1 MIHRLQYIAVFF
13 VMIMVIT
20 GCSFRTKP
28 ASIPGYA
35 EKGIRIIVV
44 MPVKAPTV
52 DPKVVRLMR
61 DRILE
66 TLYFKGYPKI
76 PLGLVDGTLAK
87 VYDKVPDSGVDIPPQ
102 AVRTLLN
109 ADAVLYVTVNELR
122 TATAYLYAAT
132 IISAS
137 FELRDGK
144 TGETIWKAQPRD
156 VERSFDVTRQRLER
170 TVYQVLEPAIE
181 KVVEQALKGLPDGPD
196 TVK

>member
-20 GCSFRTKP
+20 GCSFRAKP

-87 VYDKVPDSGVDIPPQ
+87 VYAKVPDSGVDIPPQ

>member
-1 MIHRLQYIAVFF
+1 M
-13 VMIMVIT
+13 MIT
-20 GCSFRTKP
+20 GCSSRVKP

-52 DPKVVRLMR
+52 DPKAARLMR

-66 TLYFKGYPKI
+66 TLYFKGYPRI
-76 PLGLVDGTLAK
+76 PLALVDGTLAK
-87 VYDKVPDSGVDIPPQ
+87 VYDKVPDSGVEIPPQ

-122 TATAYLYAAT
+122 TATAYFYAAT
-132 IISAS
+132 SISAS

-144 TGETIWKAQPRD
+144 TGETIWKAQSQN
-156 VERSFDVTRQRLER
+156 VERSFDVTTQRLER
-170 TVYQVLEPAIE
+170 TVYQMLEPALQAM
-181 KVVEQALKGLPDGPD
+181 VEQALQGLPEGPD
-196 TVK
+196 AIR

>member
-1 MIHRLQYIAVFF
+1 MIHRIQCIVVFF
-13 VMIMVIT
+13 VMIMMMT
-20 GCSFRTKP
+20 GCSSRAKP
-28 ASIPGYA
+28 VSIPGYV
-35 EKGIRIIVV
+35 ERGIRIIVV

-66 TLYFKGYPKI
+66 TLYFKGYPRI

-87 VYDKVPDSGVDIPPQ
+87 VYDKVPESGADIPPQ

-122 TATAYLYAAT
+122 TSTALLYAAT
-132 IISAS
+132 IISAT

-144 TGETIWKAQPRD
+144 TGETIWKAQPQN
-156 VERSFDVTRQRLER
+156 VERSFDVTTQRLER
-170 TVYQVLEPAIE
+170 TVYQVLEPTLQAM
-181 KVVEQALKGLPDGPD
+181 VEQALQGLPDGPD
-196 TVK
+196 AMR

>member
-1 MIHRLQYIAVFF
+1 MIRRLQYIAVFF
-13 VMIMVIT
+13 VMLMMMT
-20 GCSFRTKP
+20 GCSSRVKP

-35 EKGIRIIVV
+35 ERGIRIIVV

-52 DPKVVRLMR
+52 DPKVARLMR

-66 TLYFKGYPKI
+66 TLYFKGYPRI

-109 ADAVLYVTVNELR
+109 ADAVLYVTVHELR
-122 TATAYLYAAT
+122 TSTAWLYAAT
-132 IISAS
+132 IISAT

-144 TGETIWKAQPRD
+144 TGETIWKARPQN
-156 VERSFDVTRQRLER
+156 VERSFDVTAQRLER
-170 TVYQVLEPAIE
+170 TVYQVLEPALQTM
-181 KVVEQALKGLPDGPD
+181 VEQALQGLPEGPD

>member
-1 MIHRLQYIAVFF
+1 MIHRIQSIAVFF
-13 VMIMVIT
+13 VMIMMIT
-20 GCSFRTKP
+20 GCSSRAKP
-28 ASIPGYA
+28 ASIPGYV

-61 DRILE
+61 DRIME
-66 TLYFKGYPKI
+66 TLYFKGYPRI

-87 VYDKVPDSGVDIPPQ
+87 VYDKVPESGVDIPPQ

-122 TATAYLYAAT
+122 TSTAWLYAAT
-132 IISAS
+132 IISAT

-144 TGETIWKAQPRD
+144 TGETIWKAQPQN
-156 VERSFDVTRQRLER
+156 VERSFDVTTQRLER
-170 TVYQVLEPAIE
+170 TVYQVLEPALQAM
-181 KVVEQALKGLPDGPD
+181 VEQALQGLPEGPD
-196 TVK
+196 AIR